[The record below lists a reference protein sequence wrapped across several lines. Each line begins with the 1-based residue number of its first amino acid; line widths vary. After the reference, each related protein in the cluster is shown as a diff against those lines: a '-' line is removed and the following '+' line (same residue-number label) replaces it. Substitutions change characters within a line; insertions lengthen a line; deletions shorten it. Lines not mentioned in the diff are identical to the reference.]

1 MIVFILA
8 ILAIIVLAVVLS
20 CLDCSLDVKT
30 EENKTKIQVIPPR
43 PLTNEEIMII
53 KIKFPLRATEIIHYF
68 TTVMA
73 DKKDRLLIDVAKELS
88 ISAPLASALCR
99 ALTREG
105 YLCRGEVKVRGKG
118 IMATYRVQ

>member
-30 EENKTKIQVIPPR
+30 EENKTKIQTAPPQ
-43 PLTNEEIMII
+43 PLTNEEIMWF
-53 KIKFPLRATEIIHYF
+53 KEKFPSSATEAIHYF
-68 TTVMA
+68 TTIMA
-73 DKKDRLLIDVAKELS
+73 DRKERFLVKIAEDLS
-88 ISAPLASALCR
+88 ITVPRASALCG
-99 ALTREG
+99 ALTKKG

-118 IMATYRVQ
+118 TMATYRVQ